1 MCAGGDGARRSR
13 APAPAPR
20 SRRVSHA
27 PPAPSLTLLYLDD
40 FDTTGHELG
49 PDDPRS
55 EAVALELLEAVEHEL
70 VDALAGTPG
79 ALVLLFADHGQLPT
93 DPERCVYVNERC
105 PQLVPLLRRGADGRP
120 LAPAGSA
127 RDLFLH
133 VREGAL
139 DDALGLLEQ
148 LFGDDAWV
156 VPTAQLAA
164 DGVFGPRISARF
176 RERVGDLVVLPRAG
190 IEAWWRE
197 PGRFAQKHA
206 RPPRR
211 AGAGGGRDLARCARP
226 VTAPAL
232 RGGIR
237 PLLFP
242 RSVAVVGASDR
253 TAESAADL
261 QQVLDGGVPTWFVN
275 PNRPSVLGRECFA
288 SLTALAEAPECAYL
302 LVGHARAEAAF
313 EDAIAAGV
321 RAVVLPG
328 LGAEAG
334 AEGRAVAA
342 RIGARA
348 AESDVAVVGP
358 NCMGIATPG
367 GVSLWLGTVGGPEQF
382 VPGHVSCVAHSGS
395 IGEAFLACGPR
406 VGFRTV
412 VSAGSELSRDIADFV
427 AYLAEDEGTRAIGL
441 FVETIRRPDAFAAAL
456 ARAAEAAQAGR
467 LPQGRALPGRRA
479 RRARP
484 LGRGRRLGARVLRA
498 AAPSRGDRGDATST
512 SCWRRSRCSAGA
524 AGRAVCALRR
534 CRNRAVNADCSPTTE
549 RRRTIPFP
557 PFDDA
562 VQARLIEAFPNFT
575 QPENPLDC
583 WAVDA
588 YEHVFP
594 GTLSILRET
603 GSYDVLLA
611 QLDLSR
617 HRGAHEEGWCA
628 FVTAALAD
636 AVEGTAIFPAV
647 TVGTRDRPA
656 PAIAELARDPRR
668 RPAARYARGPA
679 GDRGRRPLERPPAAA
694 GCRSRAPRCPAIHCR
709 RARWPSTTRMRC
721 SSATAC
727 ASPRPCAA
735 PPRTRRRRR
744 SSCSAGRSSSSWTAL
759 PTSRPPAAWRSES
772 RAPPRP
778 ATRPSG
784 MGGRVL
790 VARQVP
796 AGVEAFC
803 GLTRDPDYGPV
814 LAVGLG
820 GRALEALGLAAVAL
834 APLDEQDAREP
845 RRRGSGA
852 RAAREPA
859 RRRRAR
865 RRTRRALAPRGRS
878 ARRSTRSTSTR

>member
-1 MCAGGDGARRSR
+1 
-13 APAPAPR
+13 
-20 SRRVSHA
+20 
-27 PPAPSLTLLYLDD
+27 
-40 FDTTGHELG
+40 
-49 PDDPRS
+49 
-55 EAVALELLEAVEHEL
+55 
-70 VDALAGTPG
+70 
-79 ALVLLFADHGQLPT
+79 
-93 DPERCVYVNERC
+93 
-105 PQLVPLLRRGADGRP
+105 
-120 LAPAGSA
+120 
-127 RDLFLH
+127 
-133 VREGAL
+133 
-139 DDALGLLEQ
+139 
-148 LFGDDAWV
+148 
-156 VPTAQLAA
+156 
-164 DGVFGPRISARF
+164 
-176 RERVGDLVVLPRAG
+176 
-190 IEAWWRE
+190 
-197 PGRFAQKHA
+197 
-206 RPPRR
+206 
-211 AGAGGGRDLARCARP
+211 
-226 VTAPAL
+226 VTVPAL

-275 PNRPSVLGRECFA
+275 PNRPSVLGRECVA
-288 SLTALAEAPECAYL
+288 SLTALAQAPECAYL

-367 GVSLWLGTVGGPEQF
+367 GVSLWLGTVGGPEAF

-456 ARAAEAAQAGR
+456 ARAAEAAKPVVCLKVGRSQAAA
-467 LPQGRALPGRRA
+467 RAALAHSGAVVGSARAFSALLRHHGAIEVTDFHELLETLEVLGRR
-479 RRARP
+479 RWP
-484 LGRGRRLGARVLRA
+484 RGLRIA
-498 AAPSRGDRGDATST
+498 AVSESGGE
-512 SCWRRSRCSAGA
+512 CG
-524 AGRAVCALRR
+524 LL
-534 CRNRAVNADCSPTTE
+534 ADHGE
-549 RRRTIPFP
+549 EADIPFP

-636 AVEGTAIFPAV
+636 AVEGSAIFPAV
-647 TVGTRDRPA
+647 TAVHATDPP
-656 PAIAELARDPRR
+656 PAIAELARARDVALLRGTREGLRAIAAVARWSARPR
-668 RPAARYARGPA
+668 RPAAVASAPLPGDPLPA
-679 GDRGRRPLERPPAAA
+679 GALAEYDSYALLERYGVRFSPAV
-694 GCRSRAPRCPAIHCR
+694 R
-709 RARWPSTTRMRC
+709 
-721 SSATAC
+721 C
-727 ASPRPCAA
+727 ASPHEAASAFELLGRPIVVKLDGPAHKQAA
-735 PPRTRRRRR
+735 GGVALGI
-744 SSCSAGRSSSSWTAL
+744 SSAAEARDTAE
-759 PTSRPPAAWRSES
+759 R
-772 RAPPRP
+772 
-778 ATRPSG
+778 

-820 GRALEALGLAAVAL
+820 GRAIEALGLAAVAL
-834 APLDEQDAREP
+834 APLDEQDARDLVAEAPGLAQLASP
-845 RRRGSGA
+845 RA
-852 RAAREPA
+852 VD
-859 RRRRAR
+859 
-865 RRTRRALAPRGRS
+865 ALAAALVALSRLAADRPEIDEIDVNPLILGGDGAIAVDALVIVKGAS
-878 ARRSTRSTSTR
+878 